1 LAYRAGAEL
10 VDMEFDTFMM
20 SPEQL
25 KMLFGGNP
33 DEDEILS
40 ATGGAHYSC
49 GGIRVDVNRRSTVP
63 GLYAAGEV
71 AGGTFGSVR
80 PRWGTG
86 RRAAEAAGEV
96 LPPDEAQVRTEEEK
110 LEGILRREGTPPRHL
125 IRKLRRTMWEKVG
138 PIRREETLREALE
151 EVRELK
157 GKFEEVGARNL
168 RELGEA
174 VELGFML
181 DVAEVIATAALER
194 RESRSAH
201 WRLDYLRPDNDR
213 WLKNLVI
220 SLGPDGGPRVQAVPV
235 RITRIS
241 SPGPCRIG
249 TRWTWGY
256 VSPEEGTL

>member
-1 LAYRAGAEL
+1 
-10 VDMEFDTFMM
+10 M

-25 KMLFGGNP
+25 KMLFGGDP
-33 DEDEILS
+33 DEKEILS

-71 AGGTFGSVR
+71 AGGTFGSARLGASSVGDIIVSGY
-80 PRWGTG
+80 WTG

-96 LPPDEAQVRTEEEK
+96 LPPDEAQVRTEEER

-157 GKFEEVGARNL
+157 GRFEEVGAGDL

-174 VELGFML
+174 VELEFML
-181 DVAEVIATAALER
+181 DVVEVIATAALER
-194 RESRSAH
+194 RESRGAH
-201 WRLDYLRPDNDR
+201 WRLDYPRPDNDR

-220 SLGPDGGPRVQAVPV
+220 SLGPDGRPRVQAVPV
-235 RITRIS
+235 RMTRIS

-256 VSPEEGTL
+256 VSPEEVTL